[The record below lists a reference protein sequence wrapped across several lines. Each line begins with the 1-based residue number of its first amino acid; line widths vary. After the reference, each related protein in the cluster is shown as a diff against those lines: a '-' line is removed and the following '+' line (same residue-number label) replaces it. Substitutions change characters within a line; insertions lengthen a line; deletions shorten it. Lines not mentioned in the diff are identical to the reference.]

1 MMACSLHSLKPV
13 PISFVF
19 GNGIAMCRVLAPPQK
34 SPKSTDENA
43 IAPFQTGLQSLIKQ
57 NLFSHL
63 LNQAKAAN
71 TLSP

>member
-1 MMACSLHSLKPV
+1 MSVYFPHSLNQPRT
-13 PISFVF
+13 STEF
-19 GNGIAMCRVLAPPQK
+19 GNGIAMCRALAPAHKP
-34 SPKSTDENA
+34 PKSTDENA
-43 IAPFQTGLQSLIKQ
+43 ITQFQTGLQSLIKQ